1 MQIITKKKAIVAAVI
16 IALTAGLYGYMEYT
30 KTNMDL
36 MYAKADH
43 VTGAKELI
51 KEFEENEQA
60 ANTRFLDKIIAVNGS
75 IKDVMKDD
83 RGFYTVMVGNEGY
96 TSSVRCSMDADHQLR
111 DIQLQLGS
119 NITIK
124 GICTGFNAD
133 QLLGSDVILNRCVIE
148 KNDKIKYVK

>member
-16 IALTAGLYGYMEYT
+16 IALTAGLYGYIEYT

-36 MYAKADH
+36 TYAKADH
-43 VTGAKELI
+43 VSGAREII

-111 DIQLQLGS
+111 DTQLQLGS

-148 KNDKIKYVK
+148 KK

>member
-16 IALTAGLYGYMEYT
+16 IALTAGLYGYIEYT

-36 MYAKADH
+36 MYEKADH

-83 RGFYTVMVGNEGY
+83 KGFYTVMVGNEGY

-111 DIQLQLGS
+111 DTQLQLGS

-124 GICTGFNAD
+124 GICIGFNAD

-148 KNDKIKYVK
+148 KK

>member
-16 IALTAGLYGYMEYT
+16 IALTAGLYGYIEYT

-36 MYAKADH
+36 MYEKADH

-83 RGFYTVMVGNEGY
+83 KGFYTVMVGNEGY

-111 DIQLQLGS
+111 DTQLQLGS

-148 KNDKIKYVK
+148 KK

>member
-1 MQIITKKKAIVAAVI
+1 MQIITKKKAIVATVI
-16 IALTAGLYGYMEYT
+16 IVLTAGLYGYIEYT
-30 KTNMDL
+30 KTNSDL

-43 VTGAKELI
+43 LTGAKELI

-75 IKDVMKDD
+75 IKDVIKDD

-111 DIQLQLGS
+111 DTQLQLGS

-148 KNDKIKYVK
+148 KVIK